1 MRKTGK
7 MGIDIEN
14 VECCQKK
21 KKKSIRKGR
30 YLNDYIWLK
39 KRDLSYPINIE
50 QGLASKNW
58 PLLP

>member
-21 KKKSIRKGR
+21 KKKVLEKGV
-30 YLNDYIWLK
+30 I
-39 KRDLSYPINIE
+39 
-50 QGLASKNW
+50 
-58 PLLP
+58 